1 MDLGL
6 MMESSDLS
14 KAEYNFVCVTRICAH
29 VIKMP
34 LIDVLTHYISPIEL
48 YNKISSYPVLV
59 AGKNK
64 LSPDHLK
71 CCFLQPPLLPDYNT
85 FDFTLLYDL
94 IRHLCPSLKPSQK
107 WGIVPKCTDTLIGDE
122 IERLRI
128 LSVYMFLCSTRVS
141 DGEFEE
147 FINCVRNVVR
157 RFQNITRDWSKYNYE
172 EELIKVV
179 QKKLEYKYPNKE
191 EELEKVQLTFMP
203 SQCFDKKGK
212 YVFDKS
218 RNYYVTMYA
227 KIYKDENNYF

>member
-48 YNKISSYPVLV
+48 YNKISSYSMLV

-85 FDFTLLYDL
+85 FNFTLLYEL
-94 IRHLCPSLKPSQK
+94 IRHLCPSLKPSQC
-107 WGIVPKCTDTLIGDE
+107 GIEPKCTDTLIGDE
-122 IERLRI
+122 IERLSI
-128 LSVYMFLCSTRVS
+128 LRACMFLSSTLVS

-157 RFQNITRDWSKYNYE
+157 RFQNLTSDWSKYNYE

-179 QKKLEYKYPNKE
+179 QKKLEYQYPKKE
-191 EELEKVQLTFMP
+191 EELANVQLTLMP
-203 SQCFDKKGK
+203 SQCSDKKGK

-218 RNYYVTMYA
+218 RNYYVTPKNINMKTIISRQY
-227 KIYKDENNYF
+227 